1 MSESDAAVLRD
12 YAAQCREAAERG
24 ISKHREALLALA
36 RKYEEEAER
45 LTREAGSTETA
56 ETQSARTETTR

>member
-1 MSESDAAVLRD
+1 MSESDAATLRE

-24 ISKHREALLALA
+24 ISKHREELLALA

-45 LTREAGSTETA
+45 LSQETGSTEA
-56 ETQSARTETTR
+56 AGTETTR